1 MTSDTM
7 SGTPFVA
14 CHGQLWIPKSSHL
27 PDFSVSFTD
36 DKGGPQ
42 ENTMRNIR
50 KKAGFLEQ

>member
-1 MTSDTM
+1 M
-7 SGTPFVA
+7 GHHERAPFGLPRSALDPQVLSPA
-14 CHGQLWIPKSSHL
+14 

-50 KKAGFLEQ
+50 KKMGFLEQ